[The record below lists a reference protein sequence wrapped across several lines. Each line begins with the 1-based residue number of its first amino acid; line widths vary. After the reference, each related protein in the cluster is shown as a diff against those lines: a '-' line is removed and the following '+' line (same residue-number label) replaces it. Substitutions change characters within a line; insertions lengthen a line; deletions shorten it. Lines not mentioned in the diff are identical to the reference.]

1 MFIYLK
7 KYVLFRSLNE
17 SNSIKSNAWISL
29 AGFTKTSFC
38 DTSFDCLRQNS
49 SIFNLQPCSV
59 IGYCSTRTSKSTIHC
74 VPNRCFNIETW
85 TKHCVFTVF
94 MVINDKVWETSWK
107 LSFIAINMMFVT
119 VFILRNI
126 ERVHSDCSCRS
137 QSTWNLL
144 KSTRE
149 TVIRY
154 VRNIWNVIFQ

>member
-59 IGYCSTRTSKSTIHC
+59 IGYCSTRTSKSTITLCTQSMFQHR
-74 VPNRCFNIETW
+74 NMDKTLCFYSVYGN
-85 TKHCVFTVF
+85 KRQG
-94 MVINDKVWETSWK
+94 
-107 LSFIAINMMFVT
+107 
-119 VFILRNI
+119 LRNI
-126 ERVHSDCSCRS
+126 VKVVVYCNKHDVCHCVYFAKHWKGS
-137 QSTWNLL
+137 QWL
-144 KSTRE
+144 
-149 TVIRY
+149 
-154 VRNIWNVIFQ
+154 